1 MGWIIAHNVIT
12 ERETKM
18 SDGHIYALYKNGT
31 IYGTAA
37 SPQYMTELFW
47 DYVELMD
54 MYGREHVRFDVVKV
68 SDKDDLKAHLDEK
81 EE

>member
-1 MGWIIAHNVIT
+1 
-12 ERETKM
+12 M
-18 SDGHIYALYKNGT
+18 SNGYTYALYKNGT

-37 SPQYMTELFW
+37 DPQYMTELFW

-68 SDKDDLKAHLDEK
+68 SDKGDLKPYLDAK
-81 EE
+81 ED

>member
-1 MGWIIAHNVIT
+1 
-12 ERETKM
+12 M
-18 SDGHIYALYKNGT
+18 SDGYTYALYKDGS
-31 IYGTAA
+31 IYGTAS

-54 MYGREHVRFDVVKV
+54 MYGKQHVRFDVVKV
-68 SDKDDLKAHLDEK
+68 SGKGELKPHLDEK